1 MTKVQ
6 NITADIDNNVK
17 PQRIMVDTTRC
28 NNRLYSRLRWPFA
41 ANYQQSYPTLSVA
54 SFLANNTLTRACILI
69 TSRPNDLYNTH
80 PPGLCVGQVKNWQRK
95 IFFFSSY
102 FRSNITVFNCIGI
115 NTLYVF
121 HFKPCY
127 CLNIINCITLYNLGD
142 ILTLTLVLVL

>member
-1 MTKVQ
+1 MTNWKFSMKKIERSLGKGKSVSIRYKWHTSMTKVQ

-17 PQRIMVDTTRC
+17 PQSIMVDTTRC

-95 IFFFSSY
+95 IFFFILLFSFKHY
-102 FRSNITVFNCIGI
+102 GI
-115 NTLYVF
+115 
-121 HFKPCY
+121 
-127 CLNIINCITLYNLGD
+127 
-142 ILTLTLVLVL
+142 